1 MSDRSRNE
9 GGGPVT
15 VTRPAGDP
23 ASREI
28 PVHEKIGGATPERDR
43 SAFKFRQQDDE
54 SIAELLRRL
63 ADQGSHLAQQQA
75 KLIEAEVRSSFTD
88 LKEAVG
94 AMAGAAV
101 VGIAGLGVLLMG
113 ISFLLAEFMDL
124 WLATLLVAAATLA
137 GAYAMFAGGRKKLQS
152 SALSADRS
160 RRTLE
165 RAPDAISGNT
175 NEDRTNDR

>member
-1 MSDRSRNE
+1 MS
-9 GGGPVT
+9 GGKKYDAGSDGPM
-15 VTRPAGDP
+15 ADDP
-23 ASREI
+23 ATREI
-28 PVHEKIGGATPERDR
+28 PVKEKVGGTTAERDG

-54 SIAELLRRL
+54 SIPQLLRRL
-63 ADQGSHLAQQQA
+63 ADQGSHLAQQQG
-75 KLIEAEVRSSFTD
+75 KLIEAEVRSSVGD

-137 GAYAMFAGGRKKLQS
+137 GAYAMFTAGRKKLQS
-152 SALSADRS
+152 SSFSADRS

-165 RAPDAISGNT
+165 RAPGAISGNT
-175 NEDRTNDR
+175 NEEPQQ